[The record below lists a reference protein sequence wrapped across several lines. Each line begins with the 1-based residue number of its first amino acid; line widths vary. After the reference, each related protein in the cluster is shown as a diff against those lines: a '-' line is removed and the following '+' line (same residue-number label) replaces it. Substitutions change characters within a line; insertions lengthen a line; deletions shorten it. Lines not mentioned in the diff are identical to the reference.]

1 MRKLSVSVDIAKDGF
16 SPKNKRC
23 GLQGEVL
30 RHVMGDEGAEGNH
43 PEGWPGQLWLEGR
56 TLVHLLDEQTRPTHM
71 PRGPAKRTGPGFL
84 NPAMAPARTRSV
96 LLLNDALEHNWL
108 VRTDQSIRVL
118 DALCATG
125 VRIRRWRNEV
135 SAPLQQRLRIT
146 ANDLDQFAL
155 DWARASHSMHPP
167 AQSIEHEPEDDRY
180 GSVSEQAFNN
190 GLDFRNKDARI
201 AMIESGYQWID
212 LDPFGSPVQF
222 LDAALQGLSR
232 TGVLEITATDTAALT
247 GSSAS
252 SQARRYGAKGIVD
265 VYAHDD
271 AVRLLLATVATTAAR
286 LDKSVT
292 PLMALFDGH
301 HVRIS
306 CLIKTSREKASGIGN
321 MIGWRVREED
331 VPYRFVQHPTPEQ
344 VERASGPMWVGPL
357 WDKEIAGRMT
367 EEKVLEM
374 CQPSAEELEEMKLQ
388 GLEWSEDDVE
398 YSARELRRSVRYI
411 SDAADLMSREHLL
424 LNLDSLPRWAGIGG
438 APKIEKLIASILQ
451 EGFSAARLPDLEPLL
466 VTDAP
471 FETVLK
477 HVRKTSP
484 STK

>member
-1 MRKLSVSVDIAKDGF
+1 MA
-16 SPKNKRC
+16 
-23 GLQGEVL
+23 
-30 RHVMGDEGAEGNH
+30 GDEQRGEQ
-43 PEGWPGQLWLEGR
+43 PIGWPGQVWLEGR
-56 TLVHLLDEQTRPTHM
+56 TLVHLLAEQTRPTHM

-84 NPAMAPARTRSV
+84 NPAMAPARTRSI
-96 LLLNDALEHNWL
+96 LLLNDALEHDWL
-108 VRTDQSIRVL
+108 VRSDQTIRVL

-125 VRIRRWRNEV
+125 VRIRRWRNEIPPHV
-135 SAPLQQRLRIT
+135 QQRLRIT

-155 DWARASHSMHPP
+155 DWAKISHSTHPP
-167 AQSIEHEPEDDRY
+167 VQSIEHEPEDDRY
-180 GSVSEQAFNN
+180 GRNSGQHFVN
-190 GLDFRNKDARI
+190 GLEFRNCDARI
-201 AMIESGYQWID
+201 AMMENGYQWID

-271 AVRLLLATVATTAAR
+271 AVRLLLATVATSAAR

-306 CLIKTSREKASGIGN
+306 CLVKTSREKASKTGD
-321 MIGWRVREED
+321 MIGWRVRED
-331 VPYRFVQHPTPEQ
+331 DIPYRFVRNPTPEQ
-344 VERASGPMWVGPL
+344 IKRASGPLWIGPL
-357 WDKEIAGRMT
+357 WDKDIASRMT
-367 EEKVLEM
+367 EEKVLEL
-374 CQPSAEELEEMKLQ
+374 CQASPEEIEGMKTV
-388 GLEWSEDDVE
+388 GLEWSADDVE
-398 YSARELRRSVRYI
+398 YSTRELRRSVRYI

-438 APKIEKLIASILQ
+438 APKLEKLIASLL
-451 EGFSAARLPDLEPLL
+451 EGGHCAARLPDLEPLL
-466 VTDAP
+466 ITDAS
-471 FETVLK
+471 FEVVLQ
-477 HVRKTSP
+477 HVRKNSP
-484 STK
+484 LTK

>member
-1 MRKLSVSVDIAKDGF
+1 MAGGKVDQKT
-16 SPKNKRC
+16 P
-23 GLQGEVL
+23 
-30 RHVMGDEGAEGNH
+30 
-43 PEGWPGQLWLEGR
+43 PGWPGQVWLEGR

-96 LLLNDALEHNWL
+96 LLLNDALQHNWL
-108 VRTDQSIRVL
+108 VREDQSIRVL

-135 SAPLQQRLRIT
+135 PASVQQRLRIT

-155 DWARASHSMHPP
+155 DWAKASHAMHPP
-167 AQSIEHEPEDDRY
+167 TQPIEHEPEDDRY
-180 GSVSEQAFNN
+180 GSTSKQVFDN

-271 AVRLLLATVATTAAR
+271 AVRLLFATVATSAAR
-286 LDKSVT
+286 LDKSIT

-306 CLIKTSREKASGIGN
+306 CLVKTSRENASKISSL
-321 MIGWRVREED
+321 IGWRVREQD
-331 VPYRFVQHPTPEQ
+331 IPYRFVQHPTPEQ
-344 VERASGPMWVGPL
+344 VERASGPMWIGPL

-367 EEKVLEM
+367 EQKVLEL
-374 CQPSAEELEEMKLQ
+374 CQPTAQELEQMKLQ
-388 GLEWSEDDVE
+388 GLEWSDEDVE
-398 YSARELRRSVRYI
+398 YSARELKRSVRYI

-424 LNLDSLPRWAGIGG
+424 LNLDSLPRWAGVGG
-438 APKIEKLIASILQ
+438 APKLEKLISSLSDD
-451 EGFSAARLPDLEPLL
+451 GHSAARLPDLEPLL
-466 VTDAP
+466 VTDAA
-471 FETVLK
+471 FDIVLE

-484 STK
+484 SSK